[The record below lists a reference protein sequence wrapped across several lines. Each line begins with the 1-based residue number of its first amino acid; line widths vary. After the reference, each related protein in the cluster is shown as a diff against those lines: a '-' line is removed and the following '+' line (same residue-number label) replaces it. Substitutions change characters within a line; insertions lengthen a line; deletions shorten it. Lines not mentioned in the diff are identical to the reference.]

1 MAIGFYGDSPC
12 DYISNKEHEWESYLD
27 YEMDY
32 YKKDA
37 VKRLQ
42 VIVQSNLAEEIAV
55 SLACA
60 SHHGLK
66 EAQDILDQAYIDDKH
81 IFSLLDDRDSL
92 DTLLWGEKYS

>member
-12 DYISNKEHEWESYLD
+12 DFVSKKEYEWESYLD

-37 VKRLQ
+37 IKRLQ
-42 VIVQSNLAEEIAV
+42 VIVPSSLAEEIAV
-55 SLACA
+55 SLAFA
-60 SHHGLK
+60 SHNGIK
-66 EAQDILDQAYIDDKH
+66 EAESILHQAYIDDKH